1 MNSSTWKSLL
11 YDSDNLSKP
20 AQGKQLISTKD
31 IAEIKLLLIK
41 VLRGFLA
48 KEDLH
53 VGLKTYINNELRND
67 LIEKMVA
74 NPPSLEHSFEDWS
87 QQIFGDQKFGI
98 ILIGLEEYSNSFAEK
113 AATIVRPL
121 LENAGLPLDGL
132 SFLFF
137 MGNYGFTPFGVHKES
152 TGEDGILFHLGP
164 ENKEFY
170 TWDKPKYNS
179 IEHNSEVFHN
189 IYEML
194 AEGKAYELE
203 PGDAM
208 VIPHYVYHIGNTP
221 KFSLSFVL
229 DYVNP
234 PKDRFENELIKETAE
249 EVLIKHVEYEKP
261 IRLNAPHSALND
273 VLDLHSI
280 QKKMEIT
287 LARKILSLKSN
298 GGIRRKSNKKRALI
312 PQMENFSIKGK
323 EIFPIHLDV
332 PDTKKTLIFAR
343 GHRIV
348 LKNHPMLPQLIGQ
361 LNKEEYITL
370 TSIRQL
376 MEPIWDLVEVYSLI
390 QELLSVEAIMTDVI
404 NNENFG

>member
-11 YDSDNLSKP
+11 DDSNKLSKP
-20 AQGKQLISTKD
+20 AQAKQLVSTKD

-53 VGLKTYINNELRND
+53 IGLKTYINNELRND
-67 LIEKMVA
+67 FIEKMVA

-87 QQIFGDQKFGI
+87 QQIFGDQKFGM

-170 TWDKPKYNS
+170 TWDDPKYNS

-189 IYEML
+189 VSEML
-194 AEGKAYELE
+194 TKGKAYELE

-208 VIPHYVYHIGNTP
+208 VIPHYVYHIGYTP

-249 EVLIKHVEYEKP
+249 EVLLNHVEYEKP
-261 IRLNAPHSALND
+261 IKLNAPQSALND

-280 QKKMEIT
+280 QKKMEIA
-287 LARKILSLKSN
+287 LARKILGLKSN
-298 GGIRRKSNKKRALI
+298 GGIRRISNKTRARI
-312 PQMENFSIKGK
+312 PPMETFSIKGK
-323 EIFPIHLDV
+323 EIFPIYLDV
-332 PDTKKTLIFAR
+332 QDTTETLIFAR

-361 LNKEEYITL
+361 LNKVEYITL

-376 MEPIWDLVEVYSLI
+376 MEPIWDLVEVYGLI
-390 QELLSVEAIMTDVI
+390 QELLSVEAIITDGI
-404 NNENFG
+404 NNENVG

>member
-1 MNSSTWKSLL
+1 
-11 YDSDNLSKP
+11 
-20 AQGKQLISTKD
+20 
-31 IAEIKLLLIK
+31 
-41 VLRGFLA
+41 
-48 KEDLH
+48 
-53 VGLKTYINNELRND
+53 
-67 LIEKMVA
+67 MVV

-137 MGNYGFTPFGVHKES
+137 MGNYGFTPFGIHKES
-152 TGEDGILFHLGP
+152 TGEDGILLHLGP

-170 TWDKPKYNS
+170 TWDDPKYNS

-189 IYEML
+189 VSEML
-194 AEGKAYELE
+194 IEGKAYELE

-249 EVLIKHVEYEKP
+249 EVLLNHVEYEKP
-261 IRLNAPHSALND
+261 IKLNASHSALND
-273 VLDLHSI
+273 VLDIHSI
-280 QKKMEIT
+280 QKKMEIA
-287 LARKILSLKSN
+287 LARKILGLKSN
-298 GGIRRKSNKKRALI
+298 GGIRRKSNKTCAVI
-312 PQMENFSIKGK
+312 PQREIFSIKGK
-323 EIFPIHLDV
+323 EIFPIYLDV
-332 PDTKKTLIFAR
+332 PGTKEVLIFAR

-348 LKNHPMLPQLIGQ
+348 LKNHPMLPQLIDR
-361 LNKEEYITL
+361 LNKMKYITL
-370 TSIRQL
+370 ISIRQL

-390 QELLSVEAIMTDVI
+390 QELLSVEAIMIDGI
-404 NNENFG
+404 SNENVG

>member
-87 QQIFGDQKFGI
+87 QQIFGDQKFGM

-249 EVLIKHVEYEKP
+249 EVLINHVEYEKP

-390 QELLSVEAIMTDVI
+390 QELLSVEAITTDVI

>member
-11 YDSDNLSKP
+11 DDSNNLNKP
-20 AQGKQLISTKD
+20 TQAKQLISTKD
-31 IAEIKLLLIK
+31 ITEINLLLIK

-74 NPPSLEHSFEDWS
+74 NPPCLEHSFEDWS
-87 QQIFGDQKFGI
+87 QQIFGNQKFGM

-170 TWDKPKYNS
+170 TWDDPKYNS

-189 IYEML
+189 VSEML
-194 AEGKAYELE
+194 TEGKVFELE

-234 PKDRFENELIKETAE
+234 PKDRFENELLKETAE
-249 EVLIKHVEYEKP
+249 EVLLNHVEYEKP
-261 IRLNAPHSALND
+261 IKLNAPQSVLND

-287 LARKILSLKSN
+287 LARKILGLKSN
-298 GGIRRKSNKKRALI
+298 GGIRRISNKTRARI
-312 PQMENFSIKGK
+312 PSMEAFSIKGK
-323 EIFPIHLDV
+323 EIFPIYLDIQ
-332 PDTKKTLIFAR
+332 DTKETLIFAR

-361 LNKEEYITL
+361 LNKVEYITL

-376 MEPIWDLVEVYSLI
+376 MEPIWDLVEVYGLI
-390 QELLSVEAIMTDVI
+390 QKLLSVEAIITDGI
-404 NNENFG
+404 NNENVV

>member
-11 YDSDNLSKP
+11 DNSNNLSKP
-20 AQGKQLISTKD
+20 TQAKQLVSTNDIS
-31 IAEIKLLLIK
+31 EIKLLLIK
-41 VLRGFLA
+41 VLKGFLA

-67 LIEKMVA
+67 VIEKMIA
-74 NPPSLEHSFEDWS
+74 NPPNLEHSLEDWS
-87 QQIFGDQKFGI
+87 QQIFGDQKFGMV
-98 ILIGLEEYSNSFAEK
+98 LIGLEEYSNSFAEK

-121 LENAGLPLDGL
+121 LEISGLPLDGL

-137 MGNYGFTPFGVHKES
+137 MGNYGFTPFGIHKES

-170 TWDKPKYNS
+170 TWDDPKYNS

-189 IYEML
+189 VSEML
-194 AEGKAYELE
+194 TEGKAYELE

-234 PKDRFENELIKETAE
+234 PKDRFENEIIKETAKE
-249 EVLIKHVEYEKP
+249 ALLNHVEYQKP
-261 IRLNAPHSALND
+261 IKLNTSQSDLND
-273 VLDLHSI
+273 VLDFHSI
-280 QKKMEIT
+280 QKKIEIALT
-287 LARKILSLKSN
+287 RKILGLKSN
-298 GGIRRKSNKKRALI
+298 GGIRRISNKTHARI
-312 PQMENFSIKGK
+312 PQIETFSIRGK
-323 EIFPIHLDV
+323 EVFPIHIDL
-332 PDTKKTLIFAR
+332 PNTKETLIFAR

-348 LKNHPMLPQLIGQ
+348 LKNHPMLPQLIRQ
-361 LNKEEYITL
+361 LNKLEYITI
-370 TSIRQL
+370 TSIREL
-376 MEPIWDLVEVYSLI
+376 MEPIWDLVEVYSFI
-390 QELLSVEAIMTDVI
+390 QELLSVEAIITDDI
-404 NNENFG
+404 NNENVG

>member
-87 QQIFGDQKFGI
+87 QQIFGDQKFGM

-249 EVLIKHVEYEKP
+249 EVLINHVEYEKP